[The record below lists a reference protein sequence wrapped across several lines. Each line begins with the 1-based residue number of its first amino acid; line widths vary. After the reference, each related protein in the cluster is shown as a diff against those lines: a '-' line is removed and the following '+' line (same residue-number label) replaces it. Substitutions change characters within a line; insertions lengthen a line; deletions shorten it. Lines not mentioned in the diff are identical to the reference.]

1 MCKVL
6 IFNKLNEEIEQME
19 LEEIKTLVSKIKNW
33 IKEGNK
39 KKIMQLD
46 NSNILYRIH
55 LHGKHRRMIFSY
67 KDDILKIYA
76 IFTASEEK
84 EKIRFYDN
92 ICKNEG
98 KYDNFIDITP
108 LEHDNLTE
116 EINSLK
122 KILTAIKN
130 SALMGV
136 PKKGKFDFDKLI
148 TKIETQKWIR
158 KYPEL
163 KDLYFR
169 LRHDKQGEL
178 KLNVLLKRA
187 KKREFEDRLIK
198 NLSKIKTNS
207 GLQKE
212 VNARFENKPMVKASI
227 QLRRMI

>member
-6 IFNKLNEEIEQME
+6 IDNKLNEEIKQTE
-19 LEEIKTLVSKIKNW
+19 LEEIKKLIPQIKNW

-98 KYDNFIDITP
+98 NFNNFIDITP
-108 LEHDNLTE
+108 PEKDDLSD

-122 KILTAIKN
+122 EILTALEN

-136 PKKGKFDFDKLI
+136 PEKGKFDFDKLMV
-148 TKIETQKWIR
+148 KIEKQKWIR

-163 KDLYFR
+163 KDLYYK
-169 LRHDKQGEL
+169 LRHDRNGDL
-178 KLNVLLKRA
+178 KLNVLLKRK
-187 KKREFEDRLIK
+187 KKREIEERLIK
-198 NLSKIKTNS
+198 LLLEIKTTA

-212 VNARFENKPMVKASI
+212 VSARFEDKPMVRASI
-227 QLRRMI
+227 QLRRMR